1 MTTIQAPEADIAIG
15 IEHYATSTPGCDGIL
30 RSTPEDFFVEEIYEE
45 RGYEGGKYL
54 ILSVE
59 KRNWDTHH
67 LIRELSRQLKI
78 SQKRVSFAG
87 TKDKKAVTRQRLC
100 ISGLKPEEI
109 DKIHLADVRLNVLGS
124 TNRSIGLGDLLGNRF
139 KITIRNL
146 TCPDSEGTFSK
157 ISEEISRLRGVPNYF
172 GVQRFGDTRPVTHL
186 VGEALV
192 KGDTE
197 GAVMTYLAKPFP
209 GELEATRSARE
220 ALREAG
226 DFKGALKSFPRYLHY
241 EIAMLNYLVEHP
253 GDFAGSFDVL
263 APSLKHLFVHA
274 YQSYLFNRIL
284 SSRLSFGLP
293 LNRAMEGDVVCF
305 SKGDLPDISKL
316 QVVTA
321 DNLDAINRLME
332 HGRAHITLPLLGYE
346 SRIGPGPE
354 GDIERSVL
362 EDEGLGAAAP
372 SRLEGFRVPKN
383 TELGSKGLRRSV
395 LLRVSPRYV
404 VRTDFAEL
412 EFFLPAGSYATVV
425 LREFMKSGSLIT
437 DQRS

>member
-1 MTTIQAPEADIAIG
+1 MTAIKASEADKLIG
-15 IEHYATSTPGCDGIL
+15 VEYYTTSIPGCGGIL

-67 LIRELSRQLKI
+67 LIRELSRKLKI

-87 TKDKKAVTRQRLC
+87 TKDKKAVTRQRMC

-109 DKIHLADVRLNVLGS
+109 DKVHLADVSLKILGS
-124 TNRSIGLGDLLGNRF
+124 TNRSLGLGDLLGNRF
-139 KITIRNL
+139 KITVRGL
-146 TCPDSEGTFSK
+146 TCPDPEETFSK
-157 ISEEISRLRGVPNYF
+157 VTEEISGLGGVPNYF
-172 GVQRFGDTRPVTHL
+172 GIQRFGDARPVTHL

-209 GELEATRSARE
+209 KEPEATRSARE
-220 ALREAG
+220 ALMETGDFREA
-226 DFKGALKSFPRYLHY
+226 LKNFPSYLHY

-253 GDFAGSFDVL
+253 ENFAGSFDVL

-284 SSRLSFGLP
+284 SRRLSLGLP
-293 LNRAMEGDVVCF
+293 LNVAVEGDIVCF
-305 SKGDLPDISKL
+305 SKNGLPDISRL
-316 QVVTA
+316 QTVTT
-321 DNLDAINRLME
+321 DNLDAVSRLME
-332 HGRAHITLPLLGYE
+332 HGRAYVTLPLLGYE
-346 SRIGPGPE
+346 SRIGPGPV

-362 EDEGLGAAAP
+362 EEEGLGAEP
-372 SRLEGFRVPKN
+372 SSLDGFRVPKN
-383 TELGSKGLRRSV
+383 TELGSKGLRRV
-395 LLRVSPRYV
+395 ALLRASPRYV
-404 VRTDFAEL
+404 IGSDFAEL

-437 DQRS
+437 D